1 MPGTVNPRIFK
12 SVVKIFAVTCAPNY
26 SRPWQMSSQ
35 SHSSSTGFVIS
46 GRRVLCN
53 AHGVSYTR
61 SIRLRKH
68 GDSKK
73 YEARI
78 QHIGHECDLAIL
90 TVDNPKFWRNLE
102 ALEFETKTPA
112 LQDTVVVVGY
122 PVGGDD
128 VCVTKGVV
136 SRIGLVT
143 YTHAWETLFSLQIDA
158 AINAGNSGGP
168 TVMGDKVVGVAFMG
182 YTKMQ
187 NIGYCIPVRVVLHFL
202 RDIEQN
208 GSYTNFPK
216 LGFKWQKIENPS
228 LKKYLKMLPNNE
240 PESDVDKSADDEHKG
255 DNDES
260 NEEEKDAEGLD
271 GILVCSTIPLTDC
284 ADKLKENDV
293 ILAVDNV
300 AVGEDGTIE
309 YPFPKDGVSRID
321 VEYLTSNKFCG
332 DSVDLAV
339 LRDGERMHISVEL
352 SSFESLV
359 PAVLYNR
366 AVTYYIFGGLVF
378 VPLSVPY
385 LRAEYGRSWTSK
397 CKAKLKDLYYNGTK
411 EEAGEEIVVL
421 SRVLASDCNV
431 GFHKFTN
438 CLLREVN
445 GVEIK
450 NVAQMIAVIEGGD
463 SEFVHFLFDR
473 RTTMVL
479 ERDIAIAGTQ
489 MIMQGNKIKFDR
501 SENLRGMKEVKEEV
515 EEQPEEVEQMEVETT
530 STTTTSQ

>member
-53 AHGVSYTR
+53 AHGMSYTR

-240 PESDVDKSADDEHKG
+240 PETQESDVDKSADDEQKG
-255 DNDES
+255 DNDEF
-260 NEEEKDAEGLD
+260 NEEQKGD
-271 GILVCSTIPLTDC
+271 
-284 ADKLKENDV
+284 ND
-293 ILAVDNV
+293 
-300 AVGEDGTIE
+300 E
-309 YPFPKDGVSRID
+309 
-321 VEYLTSNKFCG
+321 
-332 DSVDLAV
+332 
-339 LRDGERMHISVEL
+339 
-352 SSFESLV
+352 
-359 PAVLYNR
+359 
-366 AVTYYIFGGLVF
+366 
-378 VPLSVPY
+378 
-385 LRAEYGRSWTSK
+385 
-397 CKAKLKDLYYNGTK
+397 
-411 EEAGEEIVVL
+411 
-421 SRVLASDCNV
+421 
-431 GFHKFTN
+431 
-438 CLLREVN
+438 
-445 GVEIK
+445 
-450 NVAQMIAVIEGGD
+450 
-463 SEFVHFLFDR
+463 
-473 RTTMVL
+473 
-479 ERDIAIAGTQ
+479 
-489 MIMQGNKIKFDR
+489 
-501 SENLRGMKEVKEEV
+501 
-515 EEQPEEVEQMEVETT
+515 
-530 STTTTSQ
+530 

>member
-1 MPGTVNPRIFK
+1 MPGTVNAHIFK

-53 AHGVSYTR
+53 AHGVSYAR

-78 QHIGHECDLAIL
+78 EHIGHECDLAIL
-90 TVDNPKFWRNLE
+90 TVDNPKFWRNLK

-168 TVMGDKVVGVAFMG
+168 TVMADKVVGVAFMG

-202 RDIEQN
+202 RDIEEH
-208 GSYTNFPK
+208 GGYTNFPK

-228 LKKYLKMLPNNE
+228 LKKYLKMTNQK
-240 PESDVDKSADDEHKG
+240 SDDERADKDNKSADDDDHDSE
-255 DNDES
+255 
-260 NEEEKDAEGLD
+260 EEEKDTDELD
-271 GILVCSTIPLTDC
+271 GILVCSTIALTDC
-284 ADKLKENDV
+284 ATKLKENDV
-293 ILAVDNV
+293 ILSVDNV

-309 YPFPKDGVSRID
+309 YPFPEDGVSRID

-332 DSVDLAV
+332 DSIDLAV

-352 SSFESLV
+352 TTFESLV

-397 CKAKLKDLYYNGTK
+397 CKAKLKDLYYNGQRS
-411 EEAGEEIVVL
+411 EEGEEIVVL

-450 NVAQMIAVIEGGD
+450 NVAQMIGVIEGGD

-530 STTTTSQ
+530 TSTTTSQ